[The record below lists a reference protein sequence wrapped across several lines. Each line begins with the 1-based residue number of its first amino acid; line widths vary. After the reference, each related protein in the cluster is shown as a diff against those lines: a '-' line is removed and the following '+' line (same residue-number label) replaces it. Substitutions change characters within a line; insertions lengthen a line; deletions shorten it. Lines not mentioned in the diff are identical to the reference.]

1 VAKFFAKRC
10 EICAA
15 LDSNHLDIEFVIDLK
30 EFGWIGEIAL
40 CHNDEGSDALIE
52 GDDERSIDK
61 AMTGFGICRRDHDAD
76 LIDIRDDH
84 SLKLSRVINGA
95 RQDIRPWLDYD
106 YSTQRTFC
114 TRDISDDRDEIAN
127 DNRFLTK
134 FT

>member
-10 EICAA
+10 EIRAA
-15 LDSNHLDIEFVIDLK
+15 LDSNHLDIEFVIYLK

-40 CHNDEGSDALIE
+40 CHNDEGSDSLIE

-61 AMTGFGICRRDHDAD
+61 AMARFGIRGSDHDAD

-84 SLKLSRVINGA
+84 PLKLGRVINGA
-95 RQDIRPWLDYD
+95 SQDIRPWLDYND
-106 YSTQRTFC
+106 STEGTFC

-127 DNRFLTK
+127 DHRFLTK